1 MAKQEELKG
10 GLQGGW
16 FLEISDQWPGQVSE
30 HHGAVERNQYDMAVT
45 ITTH

>member
-30 HHGAVERNQYDMAVT
+30 QHSAVARNQYYLVV
-45 ITTH
+45 ILTTH